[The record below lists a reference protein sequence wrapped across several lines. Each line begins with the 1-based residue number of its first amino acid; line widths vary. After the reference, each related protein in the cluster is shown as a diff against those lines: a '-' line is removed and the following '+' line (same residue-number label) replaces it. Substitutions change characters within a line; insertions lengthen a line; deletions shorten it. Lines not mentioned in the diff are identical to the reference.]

1 MYKNHLIENG
11 HIILNKMSLVWV
23 CFNFIALPRW
33 FGILLLNSK
42 SSQNLVIIWTMQQ
55 KVTNY
60 FYSKYP
66 VHWMSNRYTRIT
78 PVSNSCFYTVTSH
91 MENNNI
97 PSHDRK
103 NGCHEEVDIPV
114 LLYSLFTV
122 GMSIISGNARTHKFY
137 FRLRNVFELKEK
149 INKTLKHLIFLF

>member
-1 MYKNHLIENG
+1 
-11 HIILNKMSLVWV
+11 MSLVWV
-23 CFNFIALPRW
+23 CFNVIALPRR
-33 FGILLLNSK
+33 FGILVLNSK
-42 SSQNLVIIWTMQQ
+42 SSQNLVIIWTMDDATKSQIISIR
-55 KVTNY
+55 NIL
-60 FYSKYP
+60 FIE
-66 VHWMSNRYTRIT
+66 MSNRYTRIM

-103 NGCHEEVDIPV
+103 NGCHEEVDFPV

-149 INKTLKHLIFLF
+149 INKTFKTPFF

>member
-1 MYKNHLIENG
+1 M
-11 HIILNKMSLVWV
+11 
-23 CFNFIALPRW
+23 
-33 FGILLLNSK
+33 
-42 SSQNLVIIWTMQQ
+42 
-55 KVTNY
+55 
-60 FYSKYP
+60 
-66 VHWMSNRYTRIT
+66 

-91 MENNNI
+91 VEINNI

-103 NGCHEEVDIPV
+103 NGCHEEVDFPV

-149 INKTLKHLIFLF
+149 INKTFKTSQFKKNKKIRKHKHLIV